1 MTMLG
6 GVFINH
12 KRIFK
17 LSNALLK
24 RKRRVSIILLV
35 STNINEIKNVCFKL
49 KAVSLSSPSDG
60 CPYLH
65 YIYSLH
71 TKDNVLQICWKYAPS
86 YIHFLWTDEYILS
99 ADEVIDFQCI
109 YSFIKYQLQST
120 FTLT

>member
-17 LSNALLK
+17 LSKALLK

-35 STNINEIKNVCFKL
+35 STNINEIKNVYFKL

-71 TKDNVLQICWKYAPS
+71 TKDNVLQICWKYGPS
-86 YIHFLWTDEYILS
+86 YIHFLSTHAYILF
-99 ADEVIDFQCI
+99 ADEICRFSMYI
-109 YSFIKYQLQST
+109 
-120 FTLT
+120 